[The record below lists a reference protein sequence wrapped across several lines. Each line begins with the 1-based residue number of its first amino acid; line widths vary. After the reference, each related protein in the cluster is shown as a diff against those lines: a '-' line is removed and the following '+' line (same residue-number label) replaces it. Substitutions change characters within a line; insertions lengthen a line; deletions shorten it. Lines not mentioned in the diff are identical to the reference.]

1 MEYLQSLLN
10 SIGLLKIKEYPKF
23 GKPDAYKNINT
34 RLIYHIRFHLAVEM
48 ILNFTNNKKNIILKT
63 KMNNIWLFKS
73 NTELIIEDSI
83 SVDNNKTKPTKQIV
97 IKGVLLDKKIIEKW
111 SLEKI

>member
-34 RLIYHIRFHLAVEM
+34 SQM
-48 ILNFTNNKKNIILKT
+48 G
-63 KMNNIWLFKS
+63 
-73 NTELIIEDSI
+73 
-83 SVDNNKTKPTKQIV
+83 KQC
-97 IKGVLLDKKIIEKW
+97 GNR
-111 SLEKI
+111 